1 MKRMIIFSFLA
12 LAVASFL
19 DTPAFAQH
27 GHRLG
32 SSMSHSS
39 SSQSTSSAKG
49 GERSL
54 TQKLTDNTKL
64 ADKISKLTGMSATSA
79 CQGFKNLG
87 QCVAAAHVAKNL
99 NIPGG
104 FTALKDTMLGIS
116 PNGTSTATSK
126 PMTSGRRF
134 RRSIQVQVLR
144 PRLER
149 LRNKLTR
156 TSRTLL
162 AIRRPRSLVRIST
175 HVQPR

>member
-1 MKRMIIFSFLA
+1 MKRMLFVSFLA
-12 LAVASFL
+12 LAVAFFL
-19 DTPAFAQH
+19 GTPAFAQH
-27 GHRLG
+27 GHGMG

-39 SSQSTSSAKG
+39 SSQATSSAKG
-49 GERSL
+49 GEQSL

-126 PMTSGRRF
+126 PMSLGKAIQALDPSASAKAEIGKAKKQADQDIKDSG
-134 RRSIQVQVLR
+134 S
-144 PRLER
+144 
-149 LRNKLTR
+149 N
-156 TSRTLL
+156 S
-162 AIRRPRSLVRIST
+162 
-175 HVQPR
+175 